1 MEFKYMLL
9 MLPAILIILLSIII
23 AKNNKK
29 LIPSDP
35 IESFYDLNSNLI
47 NGESIEMERYRGKK
61 ILIVNVASRCGLTP
75 QYSELEKLYKT
86 YSENLIILGFPSN
99 DFFRQEP
106 GDNKEIAEFCS
117 KSYDITFPLFE
128 KIHVKGSKKHHI
140 YEWLTN
146 PKKNGWN
153 KKGPSWNF
161 TKYLIDED
169 GKLIERFSP
178 RTTPLSDNI
187 ISLIK

>member
-9 MLPAILIILLSIII
+9 MLPAILIILLSILI

-47 NGESIEMERYRGKK
+47 NWESIEKERYRGKK

-106 GDNKEIAEFCS
+106 RDNKEIAEFCS

-161 TKYLIDED
+161 TKYLIDEN

-187 ISLIK
+187 IALIK